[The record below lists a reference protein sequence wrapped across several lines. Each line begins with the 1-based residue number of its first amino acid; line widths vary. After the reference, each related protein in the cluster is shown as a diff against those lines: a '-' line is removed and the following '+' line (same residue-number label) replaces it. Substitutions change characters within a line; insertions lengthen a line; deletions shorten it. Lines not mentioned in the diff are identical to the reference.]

1 VQTPVLGGDA
11 MSTPEAR
18 RRLLEQA
25 ATRLGGV
32 EQLAKKLGVTQRA
45 MKLYVGGG
53 APLPDALFLR
63 LVDLLSEQWSSESQP
78 PPGRDP
84 KRRS

>member
-1 VQTPVLGGDA
+1 

-45 MKLYVGGG
+45 MKRYLDGA
-53 APLPDALFLR
+53 APLPDTLLLR
-63 LVDLLSEQWSSESQP
+63 LVDLLSEQGRSEGQP
-78 PPGRDP
+78 PPAKSP
-84 KRRS
+84 NAKRR

>member
-1 VQTPVLGGDA
+1 

-45 MKLYVGGG
+45 MKLYLNG
-53 APLPDALFLR
+53 AVSLPDGLFLR
-63 LVDLLSEQWSSESQP
+63 LVDVLSEQWRSEGQP
-78 PPGRDP
+78 PPAKDP
-84 KRRS
+84 TSKPRT

>member
-1 VQTPVLGGDA
+1 

-45 MKLYVGGG
+45 MKLYLDGV

-63 LVDLLSEQWSSESQP
+63 LVDLLSEQWRSEGQP
-78 PPGRDP
+78 PPAKDP
-84 KRRS
+84 NSKRR

>member
-1 VQTPVLGGDA
+1 

-32 EQLAKKLGVTQRA
+32 EQLTKKLGVTQRA
-45 MKLYVGGG
+45 MKLYLNGV

-63 LVDLLSEQWSSESQP
+63 LVDLLSEGQP
-78 PPGRDP
+78 PPAKDP
-84 KRRS
+84 NSKRR

>member
-1 VQTPVLGGDA
+1 

-25 ATRLGGV
+25 AARLGGA
-32 EQLAKKLGVTQRA
+32 ENLAKKLGVTQRA
-45 MKLYVGGG
+45 MKHYLNGA
-53 APLPDALFLR
+53 APLSDALFLK
-63 LVDLLSEQWSSESQP
+63 LVDLLSDQWPSEGQR

-84 KRRS
+84 NSRRR

>member
-1 VQTPVLGGDA
+1 

-32 EQLAKKLGVTQRA
+32 EQLAKKLGVTHRA
-45 MKLYVGGG
+45 IKLYIEG
-53 APLPDALFLR
+53 AVPLPDALFLR

-78 PPGRDP
+78 PPARDP
-84 KRRS
+84 KSKPKS

>member
-1 VQTPVLGGDA
+1 

-45 MKLYVGGG
+45 MKLYVDGG

-84 KRRS
+84 NAKRRS

>member
-1 VQTPVLGGDA
+1 

-25 ATRLGGV
+25 AARLGGA
-32 EQLAKKLGVTQRA
+32 ENLAKKLGVTQRA
-45 MKLYVGGG
+45 MKLYLSGA
-53 APLPDALFLR
+53 APLTDALFLK
-63 LVDLLSEQWSSESQP
+63 LVDLLSDQWPSEGQR

-84 KRRS
+84 SSRRR

>member
-1 VQTPVLGGDA
+1 

-18 RRLLEQA
+18 QRLLEQA

-32 EQLAKKLGVTQRA
+32 ENLAKKLGVTQRA
-45 MKLYVGGG
+45 MKLYLSGA
-53 APLPDALFLR
+53 APLSDALFLR
-63 LVDLLSEQWSSESQP
+63 LVDLLSDQLRSDGQR

-84 KRRS
+84 NSKRR

>member
-1 VQTPVLGGDA
+1 

-32 EQLAKKLGVTQRA
+32 EQLAKKLGVTRRA
-45 MKLYVGGG
+45 MKLYVDGTV
-53 APLPDALFLR
+53 PLSDALLLR
-63 LVDLLSEQWSSESQP
+63 LVDLLSEQSRSEGQP
-78 PPGRDP
+78 PPAKDP
-84 KRRS
+84 NSKRR

>member
-1 VQTPVLGGDA
+1 

-32 EQLAKKLGVTQRA
+32 AQLAKKLGVTQRA
-45 MKLYVGGG
+45 MKLYLDGV

-63 LVDLLSEQWSSESQP
+63 LVDLLSEQWRSESQP
-78 PPGRDP
+78 PPAKDP
-84 KRRS
+84 GTKRR